1 VAARLCLNGSFA
13 ELLRRIR
20 AEYLEM
26 PGLRLT
32 APQAQCLFGLDSET
46 WDAVSAA
53 LWTRSSFPTPTT
65 ACSRWQPY
73 RRSDGPDVRNRRS
86 GKISP
91 PSTQPFRSWRSL
103 PVGLTRRV
111 VLFTSV
117 IRKRSTCYAK
127 TENRA

>member
-1 VAARLCLNGSFA
+1 MAARLCLNGSFA

-53 LWTRSSFPTPTT
+53 LL
-65 ACSRWQPY
+65 
-73 RRSDGPDVRNRRS
+73 D
-86 GKISP
+86 
-91 PSTQPFRSWRSL
+91 
-103 PVGLTRRV
+103 
-111 VLFTSV
+111 
-117 IRKRSTCYAK
+117 AK
-127 TENRA
+127 FLSHTHNGMFAMAAIPA

>member
-1 VAARLCLNGSFA
+1 MGARLCVNGSFA

-53 LWTRSSFPTPTT
+53 LLDAKFL
-65 ACSRWQPY
+65 SRTHNGVFAMAGIP
-73 RRSDGPDVRNRRS
+73 
-86 GKISP
+86 
-91 PSTQPFRSWRSL
+91 
-103 PVGLTRRV
+103 
-111 VLFTSV
+111 
-117 IRKRSTCYAK
+117 A
-127 TENRA
+127 